1 MAAQRPQLIREVRGR
16 GLLIGIELTQSA
28 TPVLDACR
36 EAGLLVLTAG
46 EKVLRLAPPLIVE
59 ERDCDRALDII
70 EKAFDRAGA

>member
-36 EAGLLVLTAG
+36 EGGVLVLTAG

-59 ERDCDRALDII
+59 ERECDRALAVI
-70 EKAFDRAGA
+70 ERALDRAAG